1 MSNDSHP
8 QFELPKIIDEYE
20 LTELLGKGSFS
31 HVYKAKNLKKD
42 GNPEFYGIKV
52 ISKKNLNQDGD
63 TERLHREVDAMTSLD
78 HENIV
83 KLHRFFN
90 DKDFY
95 YLVLDFCPGGTVY
108 SYISSGNRLRE
119 PQAANIFLQIV
130 EAIDYCHNHNFA
142 HRDLKLQ
149 NILFT
154 TFPNIKISDFGL
166 CSYINE
172 DTKMSTFCGSPC
184 YSAPEC
190 INHIDYDGKLAD
202 IWSLGVI
209 LFELVTSS
217 HPWNVENVPQMV
229 QQITNAQYTIP
240 AYVTSACADLIE
252 SMLKVKCEERIDL
265 ESIMIHP
272 WLKIASKR
280 SVIPENSNGNPEANV
295 EAGSSDNLNAM
306 CEKSSLPPLRRL
318 TSMCDAD
325 LTGEKKK
332 NGLSVMIPHS
342 AINIINTS
350 HFDLAPKM
358 RVPIGSRALGQN
370 IPTHL
375 KRRISLNQNY
385 VQNEDLSKI
394 QPQVKKKGHDSYE
407 PSMLKW

>member
-1 MSNDSHP
+1 MSNGNGP
-8 QFELPKIIDEYE
+8 VFELPKIVDEYE
-20 LTELLGKGSFS
+20 LVELLGKGSFS
-31 HVYKAKNLKKD
+31 HVYKAWNIHQNSD
-42 GNPEFYGIKV
+42 SEYVGIKV

-63 TERLHREVDAMTSLD
+63 TERLHREVDAMNSLS

-83 KLHRFFN
+83 RLYKFFN
-90 DKDFY
+90 DKDYY
-95 YLVLDFCPGGTVY
+95 YLVMDLCQGGTVY
-108 SYISSGNRLRE
+108 SYISAGNHLRE
-119 PQAANIFLQIV
+119 PQAATIFLQIV
-130 EAIDYCHNHNFA
+130 EAIDYCHSHNIA

-154 TFPNIKISDFGL
+154 TFPSIKVSDFGL
-166 CSYINE
+166 CSYINN

-217 HPWNVENVPQMV
+217 HPWNIENVGQMV

-252 SMLKVKCEERIDL
+252 SMLKVKCEERIDI

-272 WLKIASKR
+272 WMKIASKR
-280 SVIPENSNGNPEANV
+280 PSQL
-295 EAGSSDNLNAM
+295 SDLNANANDTN
-306 CEKSSLPPLRRL
+306 EKSSLPPLRRM
-318 TSMCDAD
+318 TSMYD
-325 LTGEKKK
+325 TTSEPSNEVKK
-332 NGLSVMIPHS
+332 NVLNGIFPQS
-342 AINIINTS
+342 AINIINVS
-350 HFDLAPKM
+350 HFDLTPKM
-358 RVPIGSRALGQN
+358 RAPIGNRTLGQN
-370 IPTHL
+370 VPTHL

-385 VQNEDLSKI
+385 LNQNDEIIKIRASSKRS
-394 QPQVKKKGHDSYE
+394 QHDSLE
-407 PSMLKW
+407 SSMLKW